1 MNTFSGY
8 EYLMIDVSN
17 QWGND
22 KLVFEDRIQW
32 VHEHMDELEALADQ
46 AETKPLYVKA
56 VMALRKAQQGI
67 PTGHLVG
74 LDACCSGIQV
84 MSVLTGCIDGAR
96 STGMVDPNVR
106 ADAYSLCTEAM
117 NNILVM
123 EGLSVGIERK
133 DAKRALMTSFY
144 SSEAV
149 PKEIF
154 GEDTPELRAFY
165 QSAQQIA
172 PGAWELLQ
180 DLKAAWQPY
189 ALFHAWQLPDG
200 FDARVKVMEK
210 VNARIEV
217 DELDHATFSYEFQE
231 NIGSLKGISLPANV
245 VHSADAYVMRCMH
258 RRCNYNKEVVERAYV
273 ALLTEQSL
281 REQGITTA
289 VQLFYSQS
297 KLGYYL
303 EQYQRTQ
310 MADVVILPYIKDGK
324 ETQYLPDEYITKLL
338 AIVEGMLQYDPFPL
352 VTVHD
357 EFKAHPNH
365 LNHVRQ
371 QYINILAELSESN
384 VLSDI
389 LSQIHGTKGT
399 FPKLSTN
406 LSELIRQSNYALS

>member
-1 MNTFSGY
+1 
-8 EYLMIDVSN
+8 
-17 QWGND
+17 
-22 KLVFEDRIQW
+22 
-32 VHEHMDELEALADQ
+32 
-46 AETKPLYVKA
+46 
-56 VMALRKAQQGI
+56 
-67 PTGHLVG
+67 
-74 LDACCSGIQV
+74 
-84 MSVLTGCIDGAR
+84 
-96 STGMVDPNVR
+96 MV
-106 ADAYSLCTEAM
+106 
-117 NNILVM
+117 
-123 EGLSVGIERK
+123 
-133 DAKRALMTSFY
+133 
-144 SSEAV
+144 
-149 PKEIF
+149 
-154 GEDTPELRAFY
+154 
-165 QSAQQIA
+165 
-172 PGAWELLQ
+172 
-180 DLKAAWQPY
+180 
-189 ALFHAWQLPDG
+189 
-200 FDARVKVMEK
+200 
-210 VNARIEV
+210 
-217 DELDHATFSYEFQE
+217 
-231 NIGSLKGISLPANV
+231 
-245 VHSADAYVMRCMH
+245 DAYVMRCMH

-281 REQGITTA
+281 REQGITT
-289 VQLFYSQS
+289 VVELFDLQS

-389 LSQIHGTKGT
+389 LSQIHGTEGT

>member
-1 MNTFSGY
+1 MNKFSGY
-8 EYLMIDVSN
+8 EYILIDIAN
-17 QWGND
+17 QFGLD
-22 KLVFEDRIQW
+22 KELFEDRIQW
-32 VHEHMDELEALADQ
+32 VHEHMDDLEASADQ

-56 VMALRKAQQGI
+56 VMALRKAQQGT

-84 MSVLTGCIDGAR
+84 MSALTGCVAGAT

-117 NNILVM
+117 NEILVM
-123 EGLSVGIERK
+123 EGLSVEVARPE
-133 DAKRALMTSFY
+133 AKRGLMTSFY
-144 SSEAV
+144 GSKQT
-149 PKEIF
+149 PKDIF
-154 GEDTPELRAFY
+154 GEDTPELNAFY
-165 QSAQQIA
+165 QAAQKIA

-180 DLKAAWQPY
+180 DLLKAWQPY
-189 ALFHAWQLPDG
+189 AKKHAWKLPDG
-200 FDARVKVMEK
+200 YDAVVKVMEK
-210 VNARIEV
+210 VSARIEV

-245 VHSADAYVMRCMH
+245 VHSVDAYVMRCMH

-289 VQLFYSQS
+289 VELFDLQS

-324 ETQYLPDEYITKLL
+324 ETQYLPDEYIAKLL
-338 AIVEGMLQYDPFPL
+338 GIVEGMLQYDPFPL
-352 VTVHD
+352 VTVH
-357 EFKAHPNH
+357 
-365 LNHVRQ
+365 
-371 QYINILAELSESN
+371 
-384 VLSDI
+384 
-389 LSQIHGTKGT
+389 
-399 FPKLSTN
+399 
-406 LSELIRQSNYALS
+406 

>member
-123 EGLSVGIERK
+123 EGLSMDIERK

-172 PGAWELLQ
+172 PGAWEMLQ

-200 FDARVKVMEK
+200 FEARVKVMEK

-217 DELDHATFSYEFQE
+217 DELDHATFTYEFYE
-231 NIGSLKGISLPANV
+231 NVGTKKGRSLPANV
-245 VHSADAYVMRCMH
+245 VHSVDAYVMRCMH